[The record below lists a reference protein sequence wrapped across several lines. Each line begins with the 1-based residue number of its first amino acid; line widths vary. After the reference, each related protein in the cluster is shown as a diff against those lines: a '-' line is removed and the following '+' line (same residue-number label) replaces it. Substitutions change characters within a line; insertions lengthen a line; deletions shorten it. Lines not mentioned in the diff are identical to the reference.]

1 MQIGLVGL
9 PGSGKTTLFNALVR
23 ANAETGGYAGQNTAN
38 RGTIRVPDQRV
49 DRLSSLFNPRKITFA
64 NVEYLDIGGI
74 TAGSGRQEEQQDSG
88 GLGDLRNMD
97 LLVHV
102 LRGFPGLVDAAISPA
117 EDFETVEL
125 ELAIADLEIIER
137 RLSRLS
143 KEARSTKRPELVRE
157 WQLLERCKEEIEG
170 GGVIRNIEF
179 TSDDEKTLRGY
190 RFLSQKPVLLVLN
203 ISEEDLGREAQRL
216 ATLGEYADRL
226 DTLAL
231 CAKVEMEIAQLDEED
246 AGAFLED
253 LGIRE
258 SALNRMII
266 ASYRLLNLI
275 SFFTVGEDEVKAW
288 TVARGVTAP
297 EAAGTIHS
305 DLERGFIRAETLEWE
320 SLLDLGGWQA
330 AKEKGVLRVEG
341 KQYVVMDGDVINV
354 RFSV

>member
-9 PGSGKTTLFNALVR
+9 PGSGKTTLFNTLVR
-23 ANAETGGYAGQNTAN
+23 ANAETGGYAGLNKAN
-38 RGTIRVPDQRV
+38 RGTIRVPDRRV
-49 DRLSSLFNPRKITFA
+49 DRLSSLFNPRKTTFA
-64 NVEYLDIGGI
+64 TVEYLDIGGI
-74 TAGSGRQEEQQDSG
+74 TAGAGRQEEEQDAG
-88 GLGDLRNMD
+88 GLSDLRNMD

-102 LRGFPGLVDAAISPA
+102 LRGFPDLADAPISPA

-170 GGVIRNIEF
+170 GGGIRNLEF
-179 TSDDEKTLRGY
+179 APDDEKRLKGY

-203 ISEEDLGREAQRL
+203 ISEGDLGREAQRL
-216 ATLGEYADRL
+216 AALGEYPDRL

-231 CAKVEMEIAQLDEED
+231 CAKVEMEIAQLDEDD

-320 SLLDLGGWQA
+320 SLLDFGGWQA
-330 AKEKGVLRVEG
+330 AKERGVLRVEG
-341 KQYVVMDGDVINV
+341 KQYVVTDGDVINV

>member
-23 ANAETGGYAGQNTAN
+23 ANAETGAFTGNNKAN
-38 RGTIRVPDQRV
+38 RGTIKVPDQRV
-49 DRLSSLFNPRKITFA
+49 TRLSGLFSPLKTTFA
-64 NVEYLDIGGI
+64 TVEYLDIGGI
-74 TAGSGRQEEQQDSG
+74 TAGSGKQEEQQGDG
-88 GLGDLRNMD
+88 GLNDLRNMD
-97 LLVHV
+97 VLVHV
-102 LRGFPGLVDAAISPA
+102 LRGFPDLSDTPVTPG

-137 RLSRLS
+137 RLGRLS

-157 WQLLERCKEEIEG
+157 WQLLERCKEEIEA
-170 GGVIRNIEF
+170 GGVIRNLEF
-179 TSDDEKTLRGY
+179 VPEDEKRLRGY

-203 ISEEDLGREAQRL
+203 IPEDDLGREAQRL
-216 ATLGEYADRL
+216 KELGEYPDQL
-226 DTLAL
+226 ETLAL
-231 CAKVEMEIAQLDEED
+231 CAKVEMEIAQLDAAD

-253 LGIRE
+253 LGIEE

-266 ASYRLLNLI
+266 ASYQLLNLI

-288 TVARGVTAP
+288 TITRGVTAP
-297 EAAGTIHS
+297 EAAGAIHS
-305 DLERGFIRAETLEWE
+305 DLERGFIRAETLEWRT
-320 SLLDLGGWQA
+320 LLDLGGWHQ

-341 KQYVVMDGDVINV
+341 KQYVVADGDVINV

>member
-9 PGSGKTTLFNALVR
+9 PGTGKTTLFNALVR
-23 ANAETGGYAGQNTAN
+23 ANAETGGYAGQNAAN

-49 DRLSSLFNPRKITFA
+49 DQLSSLFNPRKITFA
-64 NVEYLDIGGI
+64 SVEYLDIGGI
-74 TAGSGRQEEQQDSG
+74 TAGSGRQEEQPESG
-88 GLGDLRNMD
+88 GLGELRNMD

-102 LRGFPGLVDAAISPA
+102 LRGFPDLSDAPISPA

-143 KEARSTKRPELVRE
+143 KEARSTKRPDLVRE
-157 WQLLERCKEEIEG
+157 WELLEQCKAEIEE
-170 GGVIRNIEF
+170 GGVIRNLEF
-179 TSDDEKTLRGY
+179 APEDEKTLRGF

-203 ISEEDLGREAQRL
+203 IAEEDLGQEAQRL
-216 ATLGEYADRL
+216 ESLGQYPDRL

-288 TVARGVTAP
+288 TVSRGVTAP

-305 DLERGFIRAETLEWE
+305 DLERGFIRAETLECD

-341 KQYVVMDGDVINV
+341 KQYVVMDGDVMNV